1 MDDIKKKAN
10 DYKVSKMV
18 LNRFLRENE
27 INP

>member
-10 DYKVSKMV
+10 DYKVNKMV